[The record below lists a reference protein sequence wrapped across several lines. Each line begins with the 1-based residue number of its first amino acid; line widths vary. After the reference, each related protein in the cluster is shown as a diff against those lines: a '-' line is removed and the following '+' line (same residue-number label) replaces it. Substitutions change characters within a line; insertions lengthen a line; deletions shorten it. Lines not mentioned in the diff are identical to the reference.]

1 MIVHFSYR
9 IAYFLPNPTVLWR
22 LPFAVF
28 VEFGGG
34 CFVGLAQLLPNAR
47 YLGSKKRA
55 ALLEHGIR
63 LIEDDP
69 WAYRGHDL
77 PGKLG
82 PHFEIGSTGHRST
95 SEVDVVQWAV
105 NNLLPH

>member
-9 IAYFLPNPTVLWR
+9 IAYFWPNPTVLWR

-28 VEFGGG
+28 VEFGGA
-34 CFVGLAQLLPNAR
+34 CFVGIARLLPDAR
-47 YLGSKKRA
+47 YAGSEARV
-55 ALLEHGIR
+55 ALLERGIQA
-63 LIEDDP
+63 IMDDP
-69 WAYRGHDL
+69 WDYRGHDL
-77 PGKLG
+77 SGKLG
-82 PHFEIGSTGHRST
+82 PHFEIGGTGHQAT